1 MLETRNPDWCLVVD
15 KGHLSAGGHFYLSL
29 GRKGT
34 IVPITRDCMTVR
46 IVRTPDERR
55 FVGKDPARKDALLE
69 IGTRLR
75 EVEMY
80 DDHPPAP
87 DVLPPQHQKGQ
98 PLSYRV
104 GIGQGEYRFQPWD
117 MWPDDPRWF
126 SRGWKDCG
134 RRKVPYIEAFDDAF
148 YGTSGYLIEMW
159 GKDDTFYEI
168 EDRTPFDTYQGYCGI
183 GPDGIRAW
191 SSHPPGN

>member
-15 KGHLSAGGHFYLSL
+15 KGHLSAGDHFYLSL

-80 DDHPPAP
+80 DDHPIAP
-87 DVLPPQHQKGQ
+87 DVLPPAAPERTASFLQ
-98 PLSYRV
+98 SRYRT
-104 GIGQGEYRFQPWD
+104 G
-117 MWPDDPRWF
+117 
-126 SRGWKDCG
+126 
-134 RRKVPYIEAFDDAF
+134 
-148 YGTSGYLIEMW
+148 
-159 GKDDTFYEI
+159 
-168 EDRTPFDTYQGYCGI
+168 
-183 GPDGIRAW
+183 
-191 SSHPPGN
+191 